1 MITFSNP
8 RLSAT
13 FSDWPL
19 GGNKRGECKFWIET
33 HPKRGHRF
41 VRQTTG
47 KPKTATYGG
56 RGAIVDGSD
65 GRTYLI
71 QYAGAFV
78 GFIKVWCHDFMCPL
92 PEVHPSSV
100 FVDTQP
106 ELYETLK
113 GLIEGT
119 PDEKAKAS

>member
-8 RLSAT
+8 RSFAT
-13 FSDWPL
+13 FPDWPL
-19 GGNKRGECKFWIET
+19 GGNKRGECKFWIESS
-33 HPKRGHRF
+33 PKKGHRF

-56 RGAIVDGSD
+56 KGAIVDGSD

-71 QYAGAFV
+71 QYCGSFPGIV
-78 GFIKVWCHDFMCPL
+78 IHSSDFKSPL
-92 PEVHPSSV
+92 PDVFPSLV
-100 FVDTQP
+100 CP
-106 ELYETLK
+106 NERELYETLK